1 MGVTATARGFSLNSR
16 EELSVDIC
24 PDWSAEKKGYFTHSK
39 YVKICHNDIS
49 VSESWSSC
57 ATPGLEF
64 AYVYL
69 KIQKKTKSNVLDVQ
83 VVRREPFW
91 CHGYPEIL
99 GAKWGASWSY
109 THSFTTSSPL
119 IGDLYPTISLGIPI
133 YIYMSMVCVYVC
145 IYIYIN
151 KPMDISWHIIYING
165 NLRIQLMEVRKC
177 TIYKYRPYFLGRF
190 PEI

>member
-24 PDWSAEKKGYFTHSK
+24 PDWSAEKKDISPIQNMSK
-39 YVKICHNDIS
+39 YVIMI
-49 VSESWSSC
+49 
-57 ATPGLEF
+57 
-64 AYVYL
+64 YL
-69 KIQKKTKSNVLDVQ
+69 FRSHDHHVPLPDLNLPMSIWKSKKTKSNVLDVQ

-119 IGDLYPTISLGIPI
+119 VGDLYPTISLGIPI
-133 YIYMSMVCVYVC
+133 YIYVNGVCVCMYVC
-145 IYIYIN
+145 IYIY
-151 KPMDISWHIIYING
+151 
-165 NLRIQLMEVRKC
+165 Q
-177 TIYKYRPYFLGRF
+177 
-190 PEI
+190 